1 MRKRISRIA
10 PIQLGKVAAVL
21 YGIFSIPVAVIMGI
35 AALFAPRHGAM
46 PLVFIL
52 ALPVMYIVFGF
63 IFMALGALIYNLAAR
78 WVGGIEFTTEEV
90 SDV

>member
-21 YGIFSIPVAVIMGI
+21 YGILSIPIVTIVAIGS
-35 AALFAPRHGAM
+35 LFGKRHEAM
-46 PLVFIL
+46 SL
-52 ALPVMYIVFGF
+52 AFTVGLPVLYIVFGF
-63 IFMALGALIYNLAAR
+63 VFMALGALIYNLTAK

-90 SDV
+90 ADA

>member
-1 MRKRISRIA
+1 
-10 PIQLGKVAAVL
+10 
-21 YGIFSIPVAVIMGI
+21 
-35 AALFAPRHGAM
+35 M
-46 PLVFIL
+46 PLAFII

-90 SDV
+90 PDA

>member
-1 MRKRISRIA
+1 M
-10 PIQLGKVAAVL
+10 
-21 YGIFSIPVAVIMGI
+21 
-35 AALFAPRHGAM
+35 FAPRHGAM
-46 PLVFIL
+46 PLAFII

-90 SDV
+90 PDA